1 MSVKTKKQI
10 LDYINSQEPNV
21 VFTAFSV
28 VKDDISPDAAR
39 MALERMAAKGII
51 RKLDKGRY
59 YRPKQTMFGE
69 IGPDIEQVVG
79 DLVMDKN
86 HQPIGYLTGM
96 IMFAQ
101 MGLTT
106 QISSWIELGVRKYRR
121 RIKRGRYTVSFI
133 LQPNPIT
140 MENIELLQLLD
151 AIRFCREIS
160 GTDTEEA
167 VERLIFLVGKL
178 SNEQKSQITE
188 LALPYAPYVRAL
200 LGAIMEHLGFK
211 KGLQT
216 LRSSLNPMT
225 RYRLYI
231 SEEILPTRSNWNIR

>member
-1 MSVKTKKQI
+1 MRTETKI
-10 LDYINSQEPNV
+10 RIIDYINSQEPGQ
-21 VFTAFSV
+21 VFTAFSIPIEGVSVDAVRKALDRMV
-28 VKDDISPDAAR
+28 V
-39 MALERMAAKGII
+39 EGTI

-59 YRPKQTMFGE
+59 YRPQQTRFGE
-69 IGPDIEQVVG
+69 LPPDIEQVVG

-86 HQPIGYLTGM
+86 NQPIAYLTGM

-121 RIKRGRYTVSFI
+121 RIKRGRYTISFI

-140 MENIELLQLLD
+140 MENMELLRLLD

-160 GTDTEEA
+160 GTDPEEA
-167 VERLIFLVGKL
+167 VERLIYLVGKL
-178 SNEQKSQITE
+178 STDQKLQIIQ

-200 LGAIMEHLGFK
+200 LGAILEHLGLK
-211 KGLQT
+211 NELQS
-216 LRSSLNPMT
+216 LRDSLNPMT
-225 RYRLYI
+225 RYKLYI